1 MKYFETP
8 RIICAVRGV
17 PKSRETATRAIDL
30 ALENKAR
37 LTFVHVTNIEFLGS
51 ATPIMTPIRS
61 VQKQLHDLSEFAMMV
76 LCDRASRRGVQ
87 EVDYIVRMGQIYQHL
102 RQVLSEIQPDMLV
115 IGRPIGRPA
124 DSDSLIPDELSSFI
138 EDIEQNLKIQ
148 VIPVEIEIAD

>member
-1 MKYFETP
+1 MKYPETP
-8 RIICAVRGV
+8 HIICAVRGV

-37 LTFVHVTNIEFLGS
+37 LTFVHVTNLEFLGP
-51 ATPIMTPIRS
+51 ATPIMTPVGS
-61 VQKQLHDLSEFAMMV
+61 VQKQLQDLSEFTMMV
-76 LCDRASRRGVQ
+76 LCDRAARRGVN
-87 EVDYIVRMGQIYQHL
+87 ESDYIVRTGQFYPQL

-115 IGRPIGRPA
+115 IGQPIGRPA

-148 VIPVEIEIAD
+148 VIPVTIELTD